1 MTEITEKYLT
11 LRGANN
17 DIYFFQKRVS
27 EKVADIIGTSFVKT
41 SLRTKDLSEAISSR
55 DDLVEAL
62 NELENS
68 ATQEISD
75 NSRSVMD
82 SFGISLLN
90 ENEHKNSQTS
100 NEPDQGRRKV
110 LIGLTAGFAA
120 AGVAFAAT
128 PFVTTWNPSARA
140 KAIGSAVKV
149 DVSKM
154 MVGQQIQ
161 VSWRK
166 QPILIIRHSPSAL
179 SGLASVTSKL
189 ADPNSDSIDEPYKN
203 INPTRSLSTEYSVL
217 SGVCTHLG
225 CSPKYYPE
233 VEPKPWDSSWAG
245 GFFCPCHGSMFDL
258 VGRVYKGV
266 PAPTNL
272 TVPPHFFEGSIL
284 TIGEE
289 A

>member
-1 MTEITEKYLT
+1 MTDTTEKYLT

-27 EKVADIIGTSFVKT
+27 EKVANIIGTSFVKT
-41 SLRTKDLSEAISSR
+41 SLRTKDINEAISSR
-55 DDLVEAL
+55 DELVNAL
-62 NELENS
+62 NELEN
-68 ATQEISD
+68 TNILDISD
-75 NSRSVMD
+75 HFRKTLD
-82 SFGISLLN
+82 SFGISI
-90 ENEHKNSQTS
+90 S
-100 NEPDQGRRKV
+100 NEKGHKESVISSKPDQGRRKV

-154 MVGQQIQ
+154 MIGQQIQ

-179 SGLASVTSKL
+179 SSLTSVISKL

-203 INPTRSLSTEYSVL
+203 LNVTRSLSSEYSVL

-233 VEPKPWDSSWAG
+233 IEPKPWDSSWEG

>member
-203 INPTRSLSTEYSVL
+203 INATRSLSTEYSVL

>member
-1 MTEITEKYLT
+1 MYK
-11 LRGANN
+11 RQ
-17 DIYFFQKRVS
+17 IYFFQKRVS

-41 SLRTKDLSEAISSR
+41 SLRTKDLNEAIFSR
-55 DDLVEAL
+55 DELVDAL
-62 NELENS
+62 YELENS
-68 ATQEISD
+68 DILDISD
-75 NSRSVMD
+75 HFRRTLD
-82 SFGISLLN
+82 TFGISISK
-90 ENEHKNSQTS
+90 ENGLKDSDINSDIS

-120 AGVAFAAT
+120 AGVGFAAT

-179 SGLASVTSKL
+179 SSLTSVISKL

-203 INPTRSLSTEYSVL
+203 INATRSLSSEYSVL

-233 VEPKPWDSSWAG
+233 VEPKPWDSSWEG

>member
-90 ENEHKNSQTS
+90 QNEHKNSQTT

-179 SGLASVTSKL
+179 SGLSSVTSKL

-203 INPTRSLSTEYSVL
+203 INATRSLSTEYSVL

>member
-1 MTEITEKYLT
+1 MTDTTEKYLT

-41 SLRTKDLSEAISSR
+41 SLRTKDLNEAISSR
-55 DDLVEAL
+55 DELVDAL
-62 NELENS
+62 NEIENS
-68 ATQEISD
+68 EMLNISD
-75 NSRSVMD
+75 HFRIILD
-82 SFGISLLN
+82 SFGISISKEDVN
-90 ENEHKNSQTS
+90 KESDIS

-179 SGLASVTSKL
+179 SALASVTSKL
-189 ADPNSDSIDEPYKN
+189 ADPNSDL
-203 INPTRSLSTEYSVL
+203 SLI
-217 SGVCTHLG
+217 H
-225 CSPKYYPE
+225 
-233 VEPKPWDSSWAG
+233 
-245 GFFCPCHGSMFDL
+245 
-258 VGRVYKGV
+258 
-266 PAPTNL
+266 
-272 TVPPHFFEGSIL
+272 I
-284 TIGEE
+284 
-289 A
+289 

>member
-1 MTEITEKYLT
+1 MTETTEKYLT
-11 LRGANN
+11 LRGANS

-27 EKVADIIGTSFVKT
+27 EKVAEIIGTSFVKT
-41 SLRTKDLSEAISSR
+41 SLKTKVFSEAISRR
-55 DDLVEAL
+55 DALLDAL
-62 NELENS
+62 NKLEDTNLL
-68 ATQEISD
+68 EISD
-75 NSRSVMD
+75 HFLKTLD
-82 SFGISLLN
+82 SFGLSLIQGDCYL
-90 ENEHKNSQTS
+90 ETEKS

-120 AGVAFAAT
+120 AGVAIAAT

-140 KAIGSAVKV
+140 KAIGSSVKV

-166 QPILIIRHSPSAL
+166 QPILIVRHSQSSL
-179 SGLASVTSKL
+179 SGLASVASKL
-189 ADPNSDSIDEPYKN
+189 ADPNSDNIEEPYKN
-203 INPTRSLSTEYSVL
+203 IYSTRSLSSEYSVL

-233 VEPKPWDSSWAG
+233 IEPKPWDSSWAG

-272 TVPPHFFEGSIL
+272 IVPPHFFEGSIL